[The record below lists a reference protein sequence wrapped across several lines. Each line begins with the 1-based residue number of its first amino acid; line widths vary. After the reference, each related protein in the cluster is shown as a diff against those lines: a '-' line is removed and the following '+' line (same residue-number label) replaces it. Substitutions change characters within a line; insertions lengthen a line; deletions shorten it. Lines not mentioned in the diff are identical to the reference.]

1 VSISYAAF
9 FTAHVVKVEDPV
21 CLWGGVRGEERKG
34 RNQQTGES
42 EIAVIDIKDITFG
55 ESEIAIKDIT
65 KGLGNTW

>member
-1 VSISYAAF
+1 MSYAVF

-21 CLWGGVRGEERKG
+21 CLWGRVRGEERKG

-65 KGLGNTW
+65 KGL